1 MWSLRL
7 NLLAY
12 WQYYMYIH
20 IIDPSSVFSLSGTIW
35 QTCKDDHE
43 LNDENKLI
51 YF

>member
-20 IIDPSSVFSLSGTIW
+20 IIDPSSVFSLSGRPI
-35 QTCKDDHE
+35 HE
-43 LNDENKLI
+43 QFGRPLRMIMN
-51 YF
+51 